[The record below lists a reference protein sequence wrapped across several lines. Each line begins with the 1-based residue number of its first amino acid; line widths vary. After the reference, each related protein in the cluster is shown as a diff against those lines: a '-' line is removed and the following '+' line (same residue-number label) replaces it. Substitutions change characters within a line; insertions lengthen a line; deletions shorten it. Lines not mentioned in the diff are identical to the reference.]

1 MMTALLFIVMAMLG
15 TIVQTVSGFGF
26 AIIAMMVFPFLTGNV
41 TTAASI
47 AGLFALTN
55 ASMNAYT
62 YREHIEW
69 RIVLLPFAA
78 YMVFGTIALECIGKM
93 SNEWMLRLLGVAL
106 ICAGLY
112 FFFFQSRIKIK
123 PTKKN
128 AFLAG
133 SISGVLGSLFAIAG
147 PPMALYYTMLIENNK
162 YKYLGCINAY
172 FLLTN
177 TYISILRACNG
188 FLGLVEIKCWLVG
201 LIGLVLGRV
210 IGGKLLDKVDGVFI
224 KKIVYAVTIMSG
236 IYYII
241 FK

>member
-1 MMTALLFIVMAMLG
+1 M
-15 TIVQTVSGFGF
+15 
-26 AIIAMMVFPFLTGNV
+26 
-41 TTAASI
+41 
-47 AGLFALTN
+47 
-55 ASMNAYT
+55 
-62 YREHIEW
+62 
-69 RIVLLPFAA
+69 
-78 YMVFGTIALECIGKM
+78 
-93 SNEWMLRLLGVAL
+93 
-106 ICAGLY
+106 
-112 FFFFQSRIKIK
+112 
-123 PTKKN
+123 
-128 AFLAG
+128 AG